1 MTLQEF
7 KAWFDGFTEEMSGAP
22 NKKQWERIK
31 KRVKEIDGTAV
42 TYPVFVDGYWRPSY
56 PYWSVF
62 NTGGTIAQAQGLAQT
77 VGYNGPITSS
87 SATMNVK
94 DDGHAVFNSSSAML
108 ALGKADYQSIGG

>member
-42 TYPVFVDGYWRPSY
+42 SYPVFVDRYLPPVR
-56 PYWSVF
+56 PYWVPYWNAIGASVGRAQVSLQSVGNNM
-62 NTGGTIAQAQGLAQT
+62 NTL
-77 VGYNGPITSS
+77 N
-87 SATMNVK
+87 
-94 DDGHAVFNSSSAML
+94 DGHTVTSFNSSQAML
-108 ALGKADYQSIGG
+108 ALGKADYQSMEG